1 MKLKVEGILMNTK
14 RNIVRYG
21 VISTASIVPRFCRGM
36 RLAGNGEVSV
46 ISSRDLKKA
55 EQLAGQLDIPK
66 SADDYHLILE
76 DPDIDAVYIPLVNS
90 LHYPYAKEALLAGK
104 HVVMEKPFVLHSR
117 EAEELFALAEERS
130 LFLTEA
136 VKAPFLPVYRRI
148 REIIEDHILGKL
160 CYMDFRQSYN
170 SGPYITGW
178 NKEKDMGGGVMYG
191 NEAYFFHMAEFLN
204 GPIES
209 CYGNASFFESG
220 AEQQCSISVR
230 FANNTMANLAVSNLV
245 LFENGLTLYFEHG
258 RIFIPDYW
266 KASRAVIYPED
277 GEPET
282 ISCPCEYELQ
292 YELKHYNECILEG
305 KLTSPVTPPEHTIR
319 YIRYCEELRS
329 TWENEKK
336 P

>member
-1 MKLKVEGILMNTK
+1 MFTNTGY
-14 RNIVRYG
+14 NLLEPG
-21 VISTASIVPRFCRGM
+21 DSPHESAQFLLFLT
-36 RLAGNGEVSV
+36 SV
-46 ISSRDLKKA
+46 IKA
-55 EQLAGQLDIPK
+55 V
-66 SADDYHLILE
+66 DDYHLILE

-90 LHYPYAKEALLAGK
+90 LHYPYAKEALLAEK
-104 HVVMEKPFVLHSR
+104 HVVMEKPFVLHAR

-170 SGPYITGW
+170 SGPYIQGW
-178 NKEKDMGGGVMYG
+178 NREKNMGGGVLYG
-191 NEAYFFHMAEFLN
+191 NEAYFFHMAEYLN

-220 AEQQCSISVR
+220 AEQQCCISVR
-230 FANNTMANLAVSNLV
+230 FRNNSLASLAVSNLV
-245 LFENGLTLYFEHG
+245 LFENGLTIYCEHG

-266 KASRAVIYPED
+266 KASKALITTED
-277 GEPET
+277 GKTET
-282 ISCPCEYELQ
+282 IVCPCEYELQ
-292 YELKHYNECILEG
+292 YERKHYNECILNG
-305 KLTSPVTPPEHTIR
+305 ALTTPITPPEKTIR
-319 YIRYCEELRS
+319 YIRLCEELQK

-336 P
+336 SG